1 MEKES
6 TVLLLNLVGK
16 FFANSSD
23 ISKGAK
29 VIFQILRELVDYD
42 YATIF
47 YYDKETDSL
56 KHLAY
61 EGQYINLV
69 DNVSFESGDGIA
81 GWVAQKNHPILL
93 SSIKR
98 TKNREVHSLH
108 SFMSIPLRL
117 NGKLVGVLNIGHT
130 KPNALTVRDLDTVNN
145 VMESISGLLM
155 RMCNR
160 ATLEKKVKRL
170 EILNGFLKEN
180 QEDIL
185 RRSRGKLYQ
194 AIGNLVANNISD
206 PLTLIVGNA
215 EFLMKR
221 LPDKDEDA
229 KNRLASIIEA
239 GDKIVELTE
248 SLRNRPSKLLNFYS
262 KDVKN
267 RGQRSIN

>member
-6 TVLLLNLVGK
+6 ILLLNLVGK

-47 YYDKETDSL
+47 YYDRETDSL

-69 DNVSFESGDGIA
+69 DDVSFGVGDGIA

-93 SSIKR
+93 SNIKR
-98 TKNREVHSLH
+98 TKNKEIHSLH

-117 NGKLVGVLNIGHT
+117 NGRLVGVLNIGHT
-130 KPNALTVRDLDTVNN
+130 KPNALTVKDLDTVNN

-155 RMCNR
+155 RMCNQ
-160 ATLEKKVKRL
+160 ATLERKVKRL
-170 EILNGFLKEN
+170 EVLNSFLKEN
-180 QEDIL
+180 QKEL
-185 RRSRGKLYQ
+185 LKRGRERMYK
-194 AIGNLVANNISD
+194 AIGNLVARNISN

-215 EFLMKR
+215 EFLMRR
-221 LPDKDEDA
+221 LPDKDKETR
-229 KNRLASIIEA
+229 KKLADIIEA

-248 SLRNRPSKLLNFYS
+248 TLINRQAKRSDFYPNGL
-262 KDVKN
+262 KDGK
-267 RGQRSIN
+267 QRSIN